1 MTCWMFRYRP
11 AIALEQ
17 VLKALGFTSTSPA
30 RAMKDWE
37 EFSGH
42 MGLAYVDANKDKL
55 DCKTSM
61 AALPLQPKPLA

>member
-1 MTCWMFRYRP
+1 MFRYRP
-11 AIALEQ
+11 AIPLEQ
-17 VLKALGFTSTSPA
+17 VLKTLGFTSTSPA

-37 EFSGH
+37 EFSSH
-42 MGLAYVDANKDKL
+42 MGLAYMDTNKDKL

>member
-1 MTCWMFRYRP
+1 MFRYRV
-11 AIALEQ
+11 AIPLDQ
-17 VLKALGFTSTSPA
+17 VLKWLGFTSSSPA

-42 MGLAYVDANKDKL
+42 MGLAYMDTVNKDKL

-61 AALPLQPKPLA
+61 VALPLQPKPLA